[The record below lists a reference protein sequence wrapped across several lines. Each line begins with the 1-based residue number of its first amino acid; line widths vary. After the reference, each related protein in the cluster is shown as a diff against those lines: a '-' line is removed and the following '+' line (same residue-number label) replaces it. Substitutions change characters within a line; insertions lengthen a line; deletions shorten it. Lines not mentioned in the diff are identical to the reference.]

1 MTPRAYVGSY
11 TATGADGSSVP
22 GDIHVFDIAS
32 DGSLVHASSAGA
44 GIEAGSLSFTPDGR
58 YLYAVHERKND
69 GRGPVSPPAAV
80 HAFAVD
86 AQDGSLTHLNAR
98 PTLGAFP
105 CYLAVDP
112 EGRFV
117 ITASHGSFDHVQ
129 RIVESVDGAF
139 SVENVYDDSSI
150 ALWPIEA
157 DGAVGQL
164 ADLYVMNGHGTDPGS
179 TPQAGGHAQASS
191 HAHSSLVD
199 PSGQYVIACD
209 KGADE
214 IHVIRIDRD
223 ARRLEPAF
231 VWYGP
236 PRTGHRHP
244 MFHPREP
251 IMFVTDEIASGLSAF
266 RFDFATGVLT
276 HLTSVPSTS
285 PSWQGYNEPA
295 DIVAHPNGKLV
306 FLNNRGE
313 DTVAAFSFDA
323 QSNELQH
330 VASAPLAQSPNPGFA
345 ARKLALDSEGRLLY
359 VVDRPAHKVHVFEI
373 DAESGAMTAH
383 SEVNVSAPVFVMLAR

>member
-11 TATGADGSSVP
+11 TATGADGPSVP
-22 GDIHVFDIAS
+22 GDIHVFDITS
-32 DGSLVHASSAGA
+32 DGSLAHASSADA
-44 GIEAGSLSFTPDGR
+44 GIEAGSLSLTPDGK

-69 GRGPVSPPAAV
+69 GRGPVTPPAAV

-86 AQDGSLTHLNAR
+86 PQDGSLTHLNAR

-105 CYLAVDP
+105 CYLTVDP

-150 ALWPIEA
+150 ALWPIED
-157 DGAVGQL
+157 DGTVGQL
-164 ADLYVMNGHGTDPGS
+164 ADLYVMNGHGTDPGT

-231 VWYGP
+231 VWHGP
-236 PRTGHRHP
+236 PKTGHRHP
-244 MFHPREP
+244 IFHPTLP

-266 RFDFATGVLT
+266 GFDADTGVLT

-285 PSWQGYNEPA
+285 PGWQGYNEPA

-313 DTVAAFSFDA
+313 DTVAAFSFDT
-323 QSNELQH
+323 QSNELRH
-330 VASAPLAQSPNPGFA
+330 VASAPLAKSSNPGFA
-345 ARKLALDSEGRLLY
+345 ARKLALDAEGRLLY
-359 VVDRPAHKVHVFEI
+359 VVDRPADKVHVYEI
-373 DAESGAMTAH
+373 DPDSGALTLH
-383 SEVNVSAPVFVMLAR
+383 SETDVPAPVFVMVTD